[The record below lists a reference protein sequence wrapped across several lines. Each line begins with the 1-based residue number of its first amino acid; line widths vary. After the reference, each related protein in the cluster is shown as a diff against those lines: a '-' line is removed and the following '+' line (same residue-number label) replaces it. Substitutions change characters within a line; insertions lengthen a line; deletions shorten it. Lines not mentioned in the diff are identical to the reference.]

1 MSSVLSFVWVLIIA
15 SARSKQAMCGKM
27 LLNGSVLGSMR
38 KPCRRCGTSG
48 SVEIPVDLA
57 PERFVCVTSPADMA
71 LELLQQRLPTR
82 QTDGSYQISPDQYHA
97 CVLAMAPLQR
107 LWIKAGE
114 HNLQHCF
121 GDRARIHDLLK
132 LVTPETWRI
141 YSASQMKLFV
151 FFVRP
156 ARS

>member
-1 MSSVLSFVWVLIIA
+1 MDA
-15 SARSKQAMCGKM
+15 SDDDM
-27 LLNGSVLGSMR
+27 LL
-38 KPCRRCGTSG
+38 GTSG
-48 SVEIPVDLA
+48 LVEIPVDLA

-82 QTDGSYQISPDQYHA
+82 QTDGSFQISPDQYHA

-132 LVTPETWRI
+132 LVTPETWR
-141 YSASQMKLFV
+141 FC
-151 FFVRP
+151 FFKSTEAFFCFCQTCHKINKFTRP
-156 ARS
+156 PC